1 VPALLFE
8 WATLMT
14 PGTQRLLVEGAWFSI
29 WAVIVGAMAWLF
41 GEPST
46 RVPLE
51 ALLGGL
57 GALGAFRLLA

>member
-1 VPALLFE
+1 
-8 WATLMT
+8 MT
-14 PGTQRLLVEGAWFSI
+14 PGTQRLLVEGAWFCI